1 MAIVQEISL
10 LPNKSS
16 QSMYIRICHGKTA
29 KVGGYPPL
37 AQCFPYNWD
46 ATELQAFDPHS
57 TLRCGK
63 NGIPR
68 EGFLYQKICL
78 FRVEPEFVALKLT
91 QFQGNLAACPLS
103 TQPTRLLHQ
112 VFHLTFSGFHGGSIP
127 PPHTGKSKIHPQPF
141 GGQIMQHHLKC
152 RYIISIFIYIYIC
165 ICITTVN
172 PISKYSKSINPHEIQ
187 IFRL

>member
-1 MAIVQEISL
+1 MPQNSKL
-10 LPNKSS
+10 LIHIQPWGAAKMEYPGKGFSIKKYVCSGWNLNLWPWNWPNFKATS
-16 QSMYIRICHGKTA
+16 QLVRC
-29 KVGGYPPL
+29 PP
-37 AQCFPYNWD
+37 N
-46 ATELQAFDPHS
+46 
-57 TLRCGK
+57 
-63 NGIPR
+63 
-68 EGFLYQKICL
+68 
-78 FRVEPEFVALKLT
+78 
-91 QFQGNLAACPLS
+91 
-103 TQPTRLLHQ
+103 PTRLLHQ

-152 RYIISIFIYIYIC
+152 RYIIDIYIYLYLSIYIYIC

>member
-103 TQPTRLLHQ
+103 TQPNPFASSGVSPHVLG
-112 VFHLTFSGFHGGSIP
+112 FSWGFHSTS
-127 PPHTGKSKIHPQPF
+127 PHREIKNSPTTIWWPNHATSFKM
-141 GGQIMQHHLKC
+141 QIYN
-152 RYIISIFIYIYIC
+152 RYLYLSIYIY
-165 ICITTVN
+165 V
-172 PISKYSKSINPHEIQ
+172 YV
-187 IFRL
+187 